1 MERVSC
7 RRCCQGGR
15 SGFGKE
21 DKKIAVL
28 CSYSVFPQTV
38 GDRSMGLNKTQ
49 SDPVCFLLWCSHLYV
64 EWPGV
69 LPSLF
74 LQGKMALRSLG
85 YYNRAGVCGYC
96 QTLKGSLTLNGT
108 QADSHPSSHTMCPLH
123 VTSSYHSA
131 PGSSTLLSHVLFLVY
146 LQREHRQTIKIY
158 ILI

>member
-28 CSYSVFPQTV
+28 CSYSVFPRTV
-38 GDRSMGLNKTQ
+38 SDRSMGLNKTQ

-108 QADSHPSSHTMCPLH
+108 QADSQSPELLLFSKLALWLQSSMPLCMLLLL
-123 VTSSYHSA
+123 
-131 PGSSTLLSHVLFLVY
+131 PGRSLHICCLTP
-146 LQREHRQTIKIY
+146 QAW
-158 ILI
+158 